1 MDLRTINTMALRN
14 LSRNR
19 RRTLITAAAVMFA
32 VFFSSTMRSLQE
44 GAWAYLVNNV
54 VSFHIGYLQIQDP
67 DYWEN
72 PNLDKGLDFGDISA
86 RLDSSPFVPTLVPR
100 IENFA
105 LGSFNEQTK
114 AMLIVGTDM
123 DAEDQLTG
131 ISERVSTG
139 GFIDGPGQILIAEGI
154 ADYLNMSIGD
164 SLIVLSQG
172 RHGTNA
178 VGIYKVQGT
187 VAFGSPELN
196 NQLVYIG
203 REDAELL
210 FNMNRMASS
219 VVVNVKDEMEMAQA
233 KKSLKSILGG
243 LAVVKDYKELIP
255 EIMQA
260 KEFDKLAGRVILTV
274 LYFLISFSIFGTI
287 LMMLKE
293 REYEF
298 GILKAIGM
306 KSPILYGIVWLE
318 GVYMSL
324 LGAAMGIILAIPII
338 LYFSAFP
345 IEFGGDYAKVYESFG
360 IEAKLPFKF
369 DLGILVRQA
378 IIVTLITSLM
388 TTYAWNRISRLKA
401 VNAMR
406 R

>member
-1 MDLRTINTMALRN
+1 
-14 LSRNR
+14 
-19 RRTLITAAAVMFA
+19 LITAAAVMFA

-54 VSFHIGYLQIQDP
+54 VSFHIGYLQIQDK

-72 PNLDKGLDFGDISA
+72 PNLDKGLDFEAVSA
-86 RLDSSPFVPTLVPR
+86 KVDSLELGNSLVPR

-123 DAEDQLTG
+123 EEEDKLTG
-131 ISERVSTG
+131 ISERVSRG
-139 GFIDGPGQILIAEGI
+139 SFIDGRGQILVAEGI
-154 ADYLNMSIGD
+154 ADYLDMAVGD

-178 VGIYKVQGT
+178 VGLYRVQGT
-187 VAFGSPELN
+187 VSFGSPELN

-203 REDAELL
+203 REDAEVL
-210 FNMNRMASS
+210 FNMKGLASS
-219 VVVNVKDEMEMAQA
+219 VVINVKDESEMVQA
-233 KKSLKSILGG
+233 KKVLKAGLGG
-243 LAVVKDYKELIP
+243 LVSVKDYKELIP

-306 KSPILYGIVWLE
+306 KTPLLYGIVWLE
-318 GVYMSL
+318 GVYMAL
-324 LGAAMGIILAIPII
+324 LGAVMGIMLAIPII
-338 LYFSAFP
+338 IYFSAYP
-345 IEFGGDYAKVYESFG
+345 IEFSGDYAKVYESFG

-378 IIVTLITSLM
+378 IIVTLITTLM

>member
-1 MDLRTINTMALRN
+1 
-14 LSRNR
+14 
-19 RRTLITAAAVMFA
+19 MFA

-54 VSFHIGYLQIQDP
+54 VSFHIGYLQIQDK

-72 PNLDKGLDFGDISA
+72 PNLDKGLDFEAVSA
-86 RLDSSPFVPTLVPR
+86 KVDSLELGNSLVPR

-123 DAEDQLTG
+123 EEEDNLTG
-131 ISERVSTG
+131 ISERVSRG
-139 GFIDGPGQILIAEGI
+139 SFIDGRGQILVAEGI
-154 ADYLNMSIGD
+154 ADYLNMGVGD

-172 RHGTNA
+172 RHGSNA
-178 VGIYKVQGT
+178 VGLYRVQGT
-187 VAFGSPELN
+187 VSFGSPELN

-203 REDAELL
+203 REDAEVL
-210 FNMNRMASS
+210 FNMKGLASS
-219 VVVNVKDEMEMAQA
+219 VVINVKDESEMVQA
-233 KKSLKSILGG
+233 KKALKAGLGE
-243 LAVVKDYKELIP
+243 LVSVKDYKELIP

-306 KSPILYGIVWLE
+306 KTPLLYGIVWLE
-318 GVYMSL
+318 GVYMAL
-324 LGAAMGIILAIPII
+324 IGAVMGIMLAIPII
-338 LYFSAFP
+338 IYFSAYP
-345 IEFGGDYAKVYESFG
+345 IEFSGDYAKVYESFG

-378 IIVTLITSLM
+378 MIVTLITTLM